1 MFSEVD
7 WIPALTFV
15 LITALS
21 PGPNN
26 LSSASM
32 GVFYGYK
39 RSVAYIVGIVSG
51 ILVTSTLA
59 GLIADVVLQVFP
71 AYETILRGVG
81 ALYILYLAYRTL
93 QASYTN
99 EEDRPE
105 PMGFWDGFILQFL
118 NIKVMLFSLTL
129 YASYLYPI
137 IDQFLP
143 LVLTAAA
150 LAARAFLLNSLWSL
164 FGESIRRW
172 LRKPAVGKAF
182 NTIIAF
188 ALAYNAADLAGIPAL
203 MRSLLD

>member
-7 WIPALTFV
+7 WVPALTFV

-39 RSVAYIVGIVSG
+39 RSLAYIVGIICG
-51 ILVTSTLA
+51 ILITSILA
-59 GLIADVVLQVFP
+59 GLIADVLLQVFP

-81 ALYILYLAYRTL
+81 AAYILWLAYRTL
-93 QASYTN
+93 QTSYTD
-99 EEDRPE
+99 EADRPE

-118 NIKVMLFSLTL
+118 NVKVMLFSLTL
-129 YASYLYPI
+129 YASYLYPV

-143 LVLTAAA
+143 LFITAAA
-150 LAARAFLLNSLWSL
+150 LAARAFLINSLWSL

-172 LRKPAVGKAF
+172 LRKPAVSIAF
-182 NTIIAF
+182 NTIISL
-188 ALAYNAADLAGIPAL
+188 ALVYNAADLLGIPPYIQ
-203 MRSLLD
+203 SLFN